1 MTRTR
6 FACLLLLLGSLAW
19 IGRMAVDLG
28 GSDPD
33 VGLGRILLWAGSAL
47 LTLGAALAAFES
59 VDHAPIWLQ
68 LIVGICAP
76 LALWM
81 LLLAGNDMVTGSQAV
96 AGGVFGVL
104 TALLSGVVFTKSRPV
119 SKHKGSHRD

>member
-6 FACLLLLLGSLAW
+6 IACLLLLFGALAW
-19 IGRMAVDLG
+19 VGRLVIDVTG
-28 GSDPD
+28 GDAD
-33 VGLGRILLWAGSAL
+33 AGMGNGLLWLGAAL
-47 LTLGAALAAFES
+47 ITVGAALAAFES

-68 LIVGICAP
+68 LIVGLCAP

-96 AGGVFGVL
+96 AGGVFGGAL
-104 TALLSGVVFTKSRPV
+104 ALLAGIIYVKARPV
-119 SKHKGSHRD
+119 TKHKGSHRD

>member
-6 FACLLLLLGSLAW
+6 IACLLLLLGALVW
-19 IGRMAVDLG
+19 IGRLVIDVS

-33 VGLGRILLWAGSAL
+33 SGIGTLALWAGAAL
-47 LTLGAALAAFES
+47 LTLGAALAAFDS
-59 VDHAPIWLQ
+59 VNHAPIWLQ
-68 LIVGICAP
+68 LIVGLCAP

-96 AGGVFGVL
+96 AGGIFG
-104 TALLSGVVFTKSRPV
+104 GVVGLLALVVMVKSKPV
-119 SKHKGSHRD
+119 SKHKGSHSH